1 MGMPWGGG
9 SVPGG
14 LAAPVVTGS
23 GTAQGLTGSFAS
35 DDGSELV
42 DAGVQDGGYDSSVAA
57 LFEISSKSA
66 CTFPCTSITT
76 SA

>member
-1 MGMPWGGG
+1 M
-9 SVPGG
+9 PGG
-14 LAAPVVTGS
+14 LSLAVVTGP
-23 GTAQGLTGSFAS
+23 GTPQDLTGSPAS
-35 DDGSELV
+35 HHRCELV
-42 DAGVQDGGYDSSVAA
+42 DAGVEDGGYDSSVAA